1 VIRLAIRMLLGDRSK
16 CFGVLFGIAVTTFLM
31 TMLVSMFAGM
41 LSRTYG
47 LVADNPGVDVWV
59 MDPACQSATQAINMP
74 QTVVERVRGVEGVAS
89 ATRLTVGAFAARMPH
104 GAFVQVDVIGADDAT
119 LMGIPS
125 SAGESALRLREPDTA
140 LLDLGGTRDQM
151 VVPTDRSRWWSG
163 QPGLLDVQTR
173 AMEVGDEVVVN
184 TTTLRIAGHI
194 TGTPRFQP
202 QPVLYTTYTTASR
215 MLPAQRNQLTYV
227 LVRVAP
233 GSNATR
239 VAEQISSQTQLQ
251 ALTSAEFKRRT
262 VIWFFINSG
271 VISQI
276 TVMIT
281 FAFAVGL
288 AITGLMMNMFTT
300 ENSRFYAAFKA
311 IGASH
316 RTLLGM
322 VTAQASYAAV
332 MGYGIGLGICCMLG
346 VALRDTGF
354 PFRLMWYTPL
364 ITFVVVLFIA
374 TVTAMFSARSVLRIE
389 PGAVFK

>member
-1 VIRLAIRMLLGDRSK
+1 
-16 CFGVLFGIAVTTFLM
+16 
-31 TMLVSMFAGM
+31 
-41 LSRTYG
+41 
-47 LVADNPGVDVWV
+47 
-59 MDPACQSATQAINMP
+59 
-74 QTVVERVRGVEGVAS
+74 GVAS

-104 GAFVQVDVIGADDAT
+104 GAFVQVDVVGVDDAT
-119 LMGIPS
+119 LMGVPT
-125 SAGESALRLREPDTA
+125 SAGEHALRLREPDTA
-140 LLDLGGTRDQM
+140 LLDFGGTHNQM
-151 VVPTDRSRWWSG
+151 VVPVDRSRWWSG
-163 QPGLLDVQTR
+163 EPGLLDVETR
-173 AMEVGDEVVVN
+173 AMEAGDEVLLN
-184 TTTLRIAGHI
+184 TTTVRIAGQI
-194 TGTPRFQP
+194 AGTPRFQP
-202 QPVLYTTYTTASR
+202 QPVLYTTFTTASR

-227 LVRVAP
+227 LVRVAE
-233 GSNATR
+233 GRDATE
-239 VAEQISSQTQLQ
+239 VARAIAAQTRLQ
-251 ALTSAEFKRRT
+251 ALTASEFKRRT

-322 VTAQASYAAV
+322 VSAQASYAAV
-332 MGYGIGLGICCMLG
+332 MGYGIGLGICCVLG

-364 ITFVVVLFIA
+364 ITFAVVLVIA
-374 TVTAMFSARSVLRIE
+374 MVTAMASARSVLRIE